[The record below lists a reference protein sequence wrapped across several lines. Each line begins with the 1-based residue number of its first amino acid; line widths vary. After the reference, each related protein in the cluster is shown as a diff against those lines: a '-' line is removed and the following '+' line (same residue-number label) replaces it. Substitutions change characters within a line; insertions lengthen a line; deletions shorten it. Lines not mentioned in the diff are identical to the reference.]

1 AASAPYPVDYPL
13 APVSA
18 YGRSKAAGEQAILAA
33 GGRALTIRTS
43 WLYAPWGKNFVRTI
57 ARAARQRDELQVVTD
72 QIGRPTSAEGLVQTT
87 LGLLEAGAAEG
98 GGGEVYHG
106 SDGGQCSW
114 HEFARA
120 IVEGVG
126 RGEACRV

>member
-1 AASAPYPVDYPL
+1 RPETIDSAIPPETRLVINCAAWTDVDGAETNEEQATIANAIGPGQLATRCAEIGAALVHFSTDYVFDGAASAPYPVDYPL

-57 ARAARQRDELQVVTD
+57 AR
-72 QIGRPTSAEGLVQTT
+72 
-87 LGLLEAGAAEG
+87 
-98 GGGEVYHG
+98 
-106 SDGGQCSW
+106 
-114 HEFARA
+114 
-120 IVEGVG
+120 
-126 RGEACRV
+126 